1 MRIFLLLIS
10 LLAGIAG
17 VRAQDAAT
25 AVRRYDFTMSSPQGD
40 VTGLLVAR
48 LADDGDVNASVINPF
63 GFSAIDFSYNAA
75 RNKVKLNY
83 VVSFLDS
90 WRVKY
95 VLKRD
100 LTVLMA
106 LLTDSGRPVPSRYN
120 ALGSGDGLT
129 LTNTR
134 YGLSY
139 SVKPLETDRK

>member
-10 LLAGIAG
+10 ILAGVA
-17 VRAQDAAT
+17 VMRAEDTAT
-25 AVRRYDFTMSSPQGD
+25 AVRRYDFVMTSPRGE
-40 VTGLLVAR
+40 VSGILVAR
-48 LADDGDVNASVINPF
+48 WDDDGDVNASVINPF
-63 GFSAIDFSYNAA
+63 GFSAIDYSYDAA

-106 LLTDSGRPVPSRYN
+106 LLTDSGRPVPSRYT
-120 ALGSGDGLT
+120 ALGSGDGIM

-139 SVKPLETDRK
+139 SVKPLDYSQQ

>member
-17 VRAQDAAT
+17 VRAQDAAP

-40 VTGLLVAR
+40 VTGLLVTR

-106 LLTDSGRPVPSRYN
+106 LLTDSGRPVPSRYT
-120 ALGSGDGLT
+120 ALVSGDGLK